1 MIRDHRPCSIVRD
14 HKIYCDDK
22 CTHFRTY
29 CHDWAK
35 DKCTR
40 QVIHGACAFG
50 WHGQNLTKVCPTIQA
65 SREACIHGCTPTWP
79 MCHERDK
86 TKCRT
91 SQDKIFCDNG
101 WHISFQEYIKRS
113 CERPPFGGTK
123 RRSTSLSHSDD
134 SDCEIS
140 NAKKPRTEKSSD
152 WNSNVSGR
160 LENVY
165 YVTPVGSDS
174 TGGGGALRAA

>member
-1 MIRDHRPCSIVRD
+1 MENKEPWTAWMTHRPCPFVRD
-14 HKIYCDDK
+14 HKIHCDYK

-65 SREACIHGCTPTWP
+65 SRDPCIHGCTPTWR

-91 SQDKIFCDNG
+91 SKDGLFCDDG
-101 WHISFQEYIKRS
+101 WHLSYEEYMKQADDAVNETS
-113 CERPPFGGTK
+113 KAKKVSDDAQERPEV
-123 RRSTSLSHSDD
+123 SDD
-134 SDCEIS
+134 AVNETSK
-140 NAKKPRTEKSSD
+140 AKKQRIAKCSES
-152 WNSNVSGR
+152 
-160 LENVY
+160 
-165 YVTPVGSDS
+165 
-174 TGGGGALRAA
+174 A